1 MMKSQIL
8 GFDVLKIILALF
20 VVAIHCWVKDSNY
33 YLYQLCQ
40 IAVPCFFVISGFL
53 LEKQSE
59 GNEYNKKYLKKIIRL
74 YSIWVLIYFP
84 FSLYQLFSSGKPYS
98 ESIYWYIRNVFIS
111 GDFYQGWQLWYL
123 LALIQVSIVLMI
135 LKKSFPGGH
144 VWVMLAVCLIVI
156 GISSYCQDNPLVKNC
171 MNLVEKLY
179 PNGRYVFLTGF
190 VFMTLGAL
198 IAKYKIYRNYAG
210 FSFFMLVVSSVL
222 YVYNVHFSIY
232 LFSFSL
238 VNFVALSKTY
248 DKKMGEIALNLRNLS
263 TLIYLVHMIPLGIAD
278 IFWSHQMNFI
288 SLYTYG
294 CLTSLILSI
303 FILRLSN
310 HSRFIWLKNIW

>member
-1 MMKSQIL
+1 MKSQIL

-84 FSLYQLFSSGKPYS
+84 FSLYQLFSSGKPFS
-98 ESIYWYIRNVFIS
+98 ESIYWYIRNIFIS

-135 LKKSFPGGH
+135 LKKSFPGG
-144 VWVMLAVCLIVI
+144 ACLGDVGSLSDSHWYFILL
-156 GISSYCQDNPLVKNC
+156 SRQSFRK
-171 MNLVEKLY
+171 KLY
-179 PNGRYVFLTGF
+179 EFSGK
-190 VFMTLGAL
+190 TLSE
-198 IAKYKIYRNYAG
+198 R
-210 FSFFMLVVSSVL
+210 
-222 YVYNVHFSIY
+222 
-232 LFSFSL
+232 
-238 VNFVALSKTY
+238 
-248 DKKMGEIALNLRNLS
+248 
-263 TLIYLVHMIPLGIAD
+263 
-278 IFWSHQMNFI
+278 
-288 SLYTYG
+288 
-294 CLTSLILSI
+294 
-303 FILRLSN
+303 
-310 HSRFIWLKNIW
+310 